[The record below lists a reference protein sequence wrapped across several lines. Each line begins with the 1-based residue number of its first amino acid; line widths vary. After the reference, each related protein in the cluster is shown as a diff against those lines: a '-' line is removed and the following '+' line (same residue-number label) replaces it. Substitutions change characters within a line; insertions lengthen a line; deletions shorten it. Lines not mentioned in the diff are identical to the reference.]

1 VDRQVKVRG
10 FRIELGEIEA
20 ALAEHEAVQEAVVV
34 EREDT
39 PGDKNLVAYVV
50 ASAEAALKAAD
61 DDESRNQS
69 VSNWEEVFDE
79 TYRQGVEVADP
90 SFNITGWNS
99 SYTGEAIPAEEMREW
114 VEDTVAQIRKLRP
127 RRVLELGCGTGLL
140 LFRWQV
146 SVSTT
151 AALTSRK
158 WRSISLSNT
167 SVNVSGRM

>member
-1 VDRQVKVRG
+1 VKVRG

-39 PGDKNLVAYVV
+39 PGDKNSVAYVV

-79 TYRQGVEVADP
+79 TYRQGIEVADP

-99 SYTGEAIPAEEMREW
+99 SYTGQA
-114 VEDTVAQIRKLRP
+114 D
-127 RRVLELGCGTGLL
+127 C
-140 LFRWQV
+140 
-146 SVSTT
+146 
-151 AALTSRK
+151 
-158 WRSISLSNT
+158 
-167 SVNVSGRM
+167 SG